1 MATVDSRRNPLPS
14 VPLASL
20 LISRRDPRAA
30 DASPRLMAFSN
41 FRVWLHKQRDP
52 SLVSCIDF
60 MLTLYSC
67 SPTAKKGL
75 TPQYWMS
82 QGFDGAFCISRDD
95 NEERAL
101 LRGVC
106 LG

>member
-1 MATVDSRRNPLPS
+1 MATVDLRRNPLVS

-30 DASPRLMAFSN
+30 DAGTRLMAFSN
-41 FRVWLHKQRDP
+41 FRVCLHKQRDP

-60 MLTLYSC
+60 MLALYSR

-75 TPQYWMS
+75 TPQHWMS
-82 QGFDGAFCISRDD
+82 QGFHGAFCISRDD
-95 NEERAL
+95 PGL
-101 LRGVC
+101 
-106 LG
+106 